1 MALSGTPTAC
11 GRCPPGDYDK
21 RLPNLRSLPATVDR
35 KRRSRRHA
43 QRAPAQESW
52 RRCPT
57 RVVGCSGSFRHVR
70 PTRCRLRPS
79 RSMKVFSSNSTE
91 QRSIG
96 TRPSLVTNF
105 ATHRVRDSSARSDW
119 TRRAWSSSSNT
130 LPSGPDLDLRSKPSG
145 GAGTE
150 GCQEV
155 VVPPPHCATTPVLT
169 AGSVAPERD
178 RFRRQRPRV

>member
-1 MALSGTPTAC
+1 MADLQDHLSIFDFRPNSSRAKCARPAAKSERPGAASNAN
-11 GRCPPGDYDK
+11 GRL
-21 RLPNLRSLPATVDR
+21 LPFI
-35 KRRSRRHA
+35 RHVH
-43 QRAPAQESW
+43 
-52 RRCPT
+52 PT
-57 RVVGCSGSFRHVR
+57 RY
-70 PTRCRLRPS
+70 RLRPS